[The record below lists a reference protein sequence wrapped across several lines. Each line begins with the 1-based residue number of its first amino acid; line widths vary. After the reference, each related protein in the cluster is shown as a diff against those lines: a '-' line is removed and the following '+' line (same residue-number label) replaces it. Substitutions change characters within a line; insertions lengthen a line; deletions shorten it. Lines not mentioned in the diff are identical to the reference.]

1 MLWHRYLWVPGLGL
15 GLGLLVRLPGSVFWL
30 LGVEWLE
37 VLVLLGPSS
46 VTNVFF
52 KWHGLV

>member
-15 GLGLLVRLPGSVFWL
+15 GLGLLVRLPGSGL

-37 VLVLLGPSS
+37 VFVLLGPSS